1 MNLAQDNE
9 DALLCLHADDDTR
22 YPLNSHEI
30 PIWGKPI
37 VYDSRQQ
44 ALDSLK
50 PTEDSTDL
58 QFVRLVLVC
67 EYDLLKRLLCGE
79 KEVVRSR
86 EAGLYLQVAQTCPA
100 YYATWDDS
108 PTGHVAHEVSSYLKR
123 SDTRE
128 TLLRSFIDKEGG
140 APAPAK
146 LNVFRVIDAA
156 TPGAIVKVIPG
167 VSVVRLGWY
176 HDASAGGSEAGSQ
189 ASSNAAKSATTIAWR
204 KKTTT
209 NISEEEL
216 SVLLFFWWVGV
227 IRLLVFVQD
236 TDDVARG

>member
-9 DALLCLHADDDTR
+9 DALLCLHADNDTR

-37 VYDSRQQ
+37 VYGSRQQ

-67 EYDLLKRLLCGE
+67 EYDLLKRLCGK

-86 EAGLYLQVAQTCPA
+86 QAGLYLQVAQTCPA

-108 PTGHVAHEVSSYLKR
+108 PTGHAAHEVSSYLKR

-128 TLLRSFIDKEGG
+128 TL
-140 APAPAK
+140 
-146 LNVFRVIDAA
+146 
-156 TPGAIVKVIPG
+156 
-167 VSVVRLGWY
+167 
-176 HDASAGGSEAGSQ
+176 
-189 ASSNAAKSATTIAWR
+189 
-204 KKTTT
+204 
-209 NISEEEL
+209 
-216 SVLLFFWWVGV
+216 
-227 IRLLVFVQD
+227 
-236 TDDVARG
+236 